1 MIYIILYF
9 LIYDFIKATVK
20 QLQSLW
26 KNIKHRQRELLVAEK
41 QYRHRS
47 GGAQGQ
53 PDVAIDPLVS
63 DAVQHLIV
71 EIPNV
76 IDCDASDKEIIGT
89 VLH

>member
-1 MIYIILYF
+1 MIYIILF
-9 LIYDFIKATVK
+9 SKLLLIQATGK

-26 KNIKHRQRELLVAEK
+26 KNIKHRQREILVAEK

-53 PDVAIDPLVS
+53 PDVPIDPLVAN
-63 DAVQHLIV
+63 AVQHLIV

-76 IDCDASDKEIIGT
+76 IDCDTSDKEMIGT
-89 VLH
+89 VPKF